1 MRRLALLTVGVM
13 LVASAPALT
22 AQGHG
27 PSQFAAS
34 GRSDSSRSLRI
45 VITRDVY
52 EELELLADTLR
63 LETVRCLIGAV
74 QGDSILVDFAWQPP
88 IERSTAA
95 SVSYLSCPAATILL
109 WHNHPW
115 TREAAPEYSC
125 YLSRTDIREALQGHA
140 PPVQMVQVTA
150 AVSCWWTRA
159 QVAQHSNE
167 ALVLPLPNQGSG
179 SVDLWNGV
187 SCSAQAD
194 RVVCAKPAALGM
206 TIR

>member
-13 LVASAPALT
+13 AVAPAVT

-27 PSQFAAS
+27 TSEFAAS
-34 GRSDSSRSLRI
+34 GRSDSSRGRRI

-63 LETVRCLIGAV
+63 LETVRCLIGAA

-88 IERSTAA
+88 IERSTAT
-95 SVSYLSCPAATILL
+95 SVSYQSCPVATILL

-125 YLSRTDIREALQGHA
+125 YLSRTDIWDALQGHA
-140 PPVQMVQVTA
+140 PPVQMVHVTA
-150 AVSCWWTRA
+150 AVACWWTRA
-159 QVAQHSNE
+159 QVAQHANE
-167 ALVLPLPNQGSG
+167 AVVLPLPNQARG
-179 SVDLWNGV
+179 SVDLWSGV
-187 SCSAQAD
+187 VCSAQSD
-194 RVVCAKPAALGM
+194 RVVCARPAELGM
-206 TIR
+206 TSR